1 MEEKHIFIYSDELNE
16 NGYPPQ
22 CPFNTSRAQRTLETA
37 ESMGLLAG
45 GDREVMAPEPATREE
60 LEGFHTAEYLDSIAA
75 AAAGKLDPYEAMLMG
90 LGTPDCPVWP
100 GMMSYLSL
108 ATGASITGARQL
120 IDGTAKVVFNP
131 SGGLHHA
138 HAGQASGFCYLN
150 DLVLAANAFRA
161 AGKRVL
167 FFDIDVHHGDGVQK
181 AFYADRDVMTISMHE
196 SGHTLFPGTGFV
208 QEMGEGDGLGY
219 AVNVPLPVGTY
230 DAVYRRAFEQAVFPL
245 IKAFDPDVIIME
257 LGMDTLSGDP
267 LAHLHLTN
275 NTPADIVDTIMGL
288 GKPLLATG
296 GGGYH
301 IEHTV
306 RAWALCWGVLCGDH
320 ADHEDAMLGM
330 GGVMMG
336 NTDWFGGLR
345 DRVLLLSDAG
355 RRAAVDT
362 AVDATIAEVTRTLFP
377 LHGI

>member
-1 MEEKHIFIYSDELNE
+1 MQNNHIFIHSDDLNQ

-22 CPFNTSRAQRTLETA
+22 CPFNTSRASRALSTA

-45 GDREVMAPEPATREE
+45 DDREVVAPVRATRGE
-60 LEGFHTAEYLDSIAA
+60 LEAFHTAEYLDAVEA
-75 AAAGKLDPYEAMLMG
+75 AAAGTLDPFEALNMG

-100 GMMSYLSL
+100 GMMAYLTL
-108 ATGASITGARQL
+108 AAGASITGARWI
-120 IDGTAKVVFNP
+120 IDGKAKVAFNP

-150 DLVLAANAFRA
+150 DLVMAANAFLA

-167 FFDIDVHHGDGVQK
+167 FLDVDVHHGDGVQK
-181 AFYADRDVMTISMHE
+181 AFYSHKDVMTVSMHE

-208 QEMGEGDGLGY
+208 CEVGEGKGVGY
-219 AVNVPLPVGTY
+219 SVNVPLPVGTY
-230 DAVYRRAFEQAVFPL
+230 DAAYRRAFDQAALPL

-267 LAHLHLTN
+267 LAHMQLTN
-275 NTPADIVDTIMGL
+275 NTPADIVETVVGL
-288 GKPLLATG
+288 DKPMLATG

-301 IEHTV
+301 LEHTV

-320 ADHEDAMLGM
+320 TDHEDAMLGM

-345 DRVLLLSDAG
+345 DRVLLSDAG
-355 RRAAVDT
+355 RRDEVDT
-362 AVDATIAEVTRTLFP
+362 AVDATIAEIKRTIFP

>member
-1 MEEKHIFIYSDELNE
+1 VQGKRIFIHSDALNVG
-16 NGYPPQ
+16 GYPAE
-22 CPFNTSRAQRTLETA
+22 CPFNTSRASRTLVTA

-45 GDREVMAPEPATREE
+45 SDREVVAPVRVDRAE
-60 LEGFHTAEYLDSIAA
+60 LEGFHTAEYLDGLAA
-75 AAAGKLDPYEAMLMG
+75 AAAGKLDPYAAMMMG

-100 GMMSYLSL
+100 EMVPYLTL
-108 ATGASITGARQL
+108 AAGASVTGARW
-120 IDGTAKVVFNP
+120 IIEGKASVAFNP

-161 AGKRVL
+161 AGRRVL
-167 FFDIDVHHGDGVQK
+167 FLDIDVHHGDGVQQ
-181 AFYADRDVMTISMHE
+181 AFYARKDVMTISMHE

-208 QEMGEGDGLGY
+208 NEVGEGEGRGY
-219 AVNVPLPVGTY
+219 SVNVPLPVGTY
-230 DAVYRRAFEQAVFPL
+230 DAAYKRAFEQAVLPL
-245 IKAFDPDVIIME
+245 IGAYDPDVIIME

-275 NTPADIVDTIMGL
+275 NTPADLVDRVVGL

-301 IEHTV
+301 VEHTV

-320 ADHEDAMLGM
+320 AEQEMAMLGM

-345 DRVLLLSDAG
+345 DRVLLSDAG
-355 RRAAVDT
+355 RRDEVD
-362 AVDATIAEVTRTLFP
+362 AEVDATIAEVKRTLFP

>member
-1 MEEKHIFIYSDELNE
+1 MQNNHIFIYSDELNE

-22 CPFNTSRAQRTLETA
+22 CPFNTSRAKQALETA

-45 GDREVMAPEPATREE
+45 DDRQIVPPVRATREE
-60 LEGFHTAEYLDSIAA
+60 LEGFHTPTYLDSIEA
-75 AAAGKLDPYEAMLMG
+75 AAAGKLDPFEAMSMG

-100 GMMSYLSL
+100 GMLSYLTL
-108 ATGASITGARQL
+108 AAGASVTGARLL
-120 IDGTAKVVFNP
+120 IDGEAKVAFNP

-150 DLVLAANAFRA
+150 DLALAANAFVA
-161 AGKRVL
+161 AGMRVL
-167 FFDIDVHHGDGVQK
+167 FFDIDVHHGDGVQG
-181 AFYADRDVMTISMHE
+181 AFYRRKDVMTISMHE

-208 QEMGEGDGLGY
+208 QELGEGEGLGY

-230 DAVYRRAFEQAVFPL
+230 DAAYRRAFEQAALPL
-245 IKAFDPDVIIME
+245 IKAYDPDVIIME

-267 LAHLHLTN
+267 LAHMHLTN
-275 NTPADIVDTIMGL
+275 NTPADIVDTIVNL
-288 GKPLLATG
+288 GKPMLATG

-301 IEHTV
+301 LEHTV

-320 ADHEDAMLGM
+320 ADQEDAMLGM

-345 DRVLLLSDAG
+345 DRVLLSDAG
-355 RRAAVDT
+355 RRDDVDA
-362 AVDATIAEVTRTLFP
+362 AVDATIAEVKRTIFP
-377 LHGI
+377 LHGL

>member
-1 MEEKHIFIYSDELNE
+1 MQNHHIFIHSDELNQ

-22 CPFNTSRAQRTLETA
+22 CPFNTSRASQALSTA

-45 GDREVMAPEPATREE
+45 ADREVVAPVRATRGE
-60 LEGFHTAEYLDSIAA
+60 LEAFHTAEYLNSIEAA
-75 AAAGKLDPYEAMLMG
+75 EVGKLAPFEGMNMG

-100 GMMSYLSL
+100 GMMSYLTL
-108 ATGASITGARQL
+108 ATGASVTGARWL
-120 IDGTAKVVFNP
+120 IEGKARAAFNP

-138 HAGQASGFCYLN
+138 HADQASGFCYLN
-150 DLVLAANAFRA
+150 DLVLAANTFRA
-161 AGKRVL
+161 AGRRVL
-167 FFDIDVHHGDGVQK
+167 YLDIDVHHGDGVQK
-181 AFYADRDVMTISMHE
+181 AFYARSDVMTVSMHE

-208 QEMGEGDGLGY
+208 QELGEGEGVGY
-219 AVNVPLPVGTY
+219 SVNVPLPVGTY
-230 DAVYRRAFEQAVFPL
+230 DAAYRRAFDQAALPL
-245 IKAFDPDVIIME
+245 IQAFDPDVIIME

-267 LAHLHLTN
+267 LAHMHLTN
-275 NTPADIVDTIMGL
+275 NTPADIVETVVGL
-288 GKPLLATG
+288 DKPMLATG

-301 IEHTV
+301 LEHTV

-345 DRVLLLSDAG
+345 DRVLLSDAG
-355 RRAAVDT
+355 RRDEVDT
-362 AVDATIAEVTRTLFP
+362 AVDATIAEVKQTIFP

>member
-1 MEEKHIFIYSDELNE
+1 MHQKHIFIYSDELNE

-22 CPFNTSRAQRTLETA
+22 CPFNTSRASKTLETA
-37 ESMGLLAG
+37 DSMGLLAG
-45 GDREVMAPEPATREE
+45 SDREVIAPERATREE
-60 LEGFHTAEYLDSIAA
+60 LEGFHTAEYLDSIEA
-75 AAAGKLDPYEAMLMG
+75 AAAGKLGPFEAMGLG

-100 GMMSYLSL
+100 GMMSYLTL
-108 ATGASITGARQL
+108 ATGASVTGARL
-120 IDGTAKVVFNP
+120 VIDGQAKVAFNP

-181 AFYADRDVMTISMHE
+181 AFYARKDVMTISMHE

-208 QEMGEGDGLGY
+208 HEMGEGDGIGCS
-219 AVNVPLPVGTY
+219 VNVPLPVGTY
-230 DAVYRRAFEQAVFPL
+230 DDAYRRAFEQAALPL
-245 IKAFDPDVIIME
+245 IKAYDPDVIILE

-267 LAHLHLTN
+267 LAHMHLTN
-275 NTPADIVDTIMGL
+275 NTPADIVDTVVGL
-288 GKPLLATG
+288 GKPILATG

-301 IEHTV
+301 LEHTV

-345 DRVLLLSDAG
+345 DRVLLSDAG
-355 RRAAVDT
+355 RRDDVDT
-362 AVDATIAEVTRTLFP
+362 AVDATIAEVKRTIFP